1 MEQQFEQQGQPTGSS
16 VGARLKAAREAAGMG
31 LGEVADRLKLSM
43 RQLEAIER
51 DDFTILP
58 GATFVRGFVRNY
70 ARFLQI
76 DPEPLMHALDR
87 QFPSAVNDVA
97 NLVRDGAHEA
107 PGHSGETPASD
118 EGGSSGK
125 WIVGLLAVAALGG
138 GVAWLA
144 SSRGGEG
151 RAAADA
157 SAAMATELS
166 SAPTGEAS
174 VPAAFVAE
182 TPASAPAV
190 TPAPAPASA
199 PQPVKAAS
207 VASAPV
213 LSAPPLAKPQASAA
227 VAAAASGKLV
237 LTVKEAEA
245 WVSVVDATGKKLV
258 FQTLQP
264 GSTQEAVGTPP
275 FKLVIGNASQVAVN
289 FNGQAVDLTDKIRG
303 TTAKLE
309 LK

>member
-125 WIVGLLAVAALGG
+125 WIVGLLVVAALGG

-144 SSRGGEG
+144 SNHGGDSRPT
-151 RAAADA
+151 ADA
-157 SAAMATELS
+157 SSAIATELS
-166 SAPTGEAS
+166 SAPMGEAS
-174 VPAAFVAE
+174 APAAFSAE
-182 TPASAPAV
+182 TPASAPAAV
-190 TPAPAPASA
+190 VAPSPASA
-199 PQPVKAAS
+199 PQPVKTAS

-213 LSAPPLAKPQASAA
+213 PLASPLVKPQASAA

>member
-1 MEQQFEQQGQPTGSS
+1 MEQQFEQQGQPADAR

-51 DDFTILP
+51 DDFAILP

-97 NLVRDGAHEA
+97 NLVRDG
-107 PGHSGETPASD
+107 GHDSQPQPTETLESSGG
-118 EGGSSGK
+118 GGSSGK
-125 WIVGLLAVAALGG
+125 WIIALLVLAALGG

-144 SSRGGEG
+144 SNHESDSRQAGGESSVPL
-151 RAAADA
+151 ASELA
-157 SAAMATELS
+157 SAPS
-166 SAPTGEAS
+166 GEAS
-174 VPAAFVAE
+174 APMLAIDA
-182 TPASAPAV
+182 PASTPVVAPVAV
-190 TPAPAPASA
+190 PASA
-199 PQPVKAAS
+199 PQAVKIVNA
-207 VASAPV
+207 ASAPV
-213 LSAPPLAKPQASAA
+213 QSAPPAAKPQASA
-227 VAAAASGKLV
+227 AAAASGKLV
-237 LTVKEAEA
+237 LTVKDAEA

-275 FKLVIGNASQVAVN
+275 FKLVIGNAAQVAVN
-289 FNGQAVDLTDKIRG
+289 FNGQAVDLSDKIRG

>member
-97 NLVRDGAHEA
+97 NLVRDGAHEV
-107 PGHSGETPASD
+107 PGHVGEPAASD

-125 WIVGLLAVAALGG
+125 WIVGLLVIAALGG

-144 SSRGGEG
+144 SSHGGDS
-151 RAAADA
+151 RPAAEA
-157 SAAMATELS
+157 SSAIATELS
-166 SAPTGEAS
+166 SAPAGEAS
-174 VPAAFVAE
+174 APAAFAAE

-190 TPAPAPASA
+190 AVVPVPASA
-199 PQPVKAAS
+199 PQPVKAAN

-213 LSAPPLAKPQASAA
+213 QTAAPAAKPQASAA
-227 VAAAASGKLV
+227 VAAASGKLV

-289 FNGQAVDLTDKIRG
+289 FNGQAVDLSDKIRG

>member
-125 WIVGLLAVAALGG
+125 WIVGLLVVAALGG

-174 VPAAFVAE
+174 APAAFVAE

-190 TPAPAPASA
+190 APAPAPASA

-213 LSAPPLAKPQASAA
+213 LSVPPLAKPQASAA
-227 VAAAASGKLV
+227 VAAASGKLV

>member
-1 MEQQFEQQGQPTGSS
+1 MEQQFEQQGQPADAR

-51 DDFTILP
+51 DDFAILP

-97 NLVRDGAHEA
+97 NLVRDGGHEG
-107 PGHSGETPASD
+107 PSHSSETLES
-118 EGGSSGK
+118 EGGGSSGK
-125 WIVGLLAVAALGG
+125 WIVGLLVLAALGG

-144 SSRGGEG
+144 NSHGGDSRLAAGGE
-151 RAAADA
+151 A
-157 SAAMATELS
+157 SAPLATELS
-166 SAPTGEAS
+166 SAPSGE
-174 VPAAFVAE
+174 
-182 TPASAPAV
+182 ASAPALSAIEPTASAPALAV
-190 TPAPAPASA
+190 APAPASA
-199 PQPVKAAS
+199 PQPAKLAS
-207 VASAPV
+207 VASAPAQ
-213 LSAPPLAKPQASAA
+213 LTPAAAKPQASAA
-227 VAAAASGKLV
+227 TATSGKLV
-237 LTVKEAEA
+237 LTVKDAEA

-264 GSTQEAVGTPP
+264 GSTQQAVGTPP
-275 FKLVIGNASQVAVN
+275 FKLVIGNAAQVAVN
-289 FNGQAVDLTDKIRG
+289 FNGQAVDFSDKIRG

>member
-1 MEQQFEQQGQPTGSS
+1 MEQQFEQQGQPADAR

-51 DDFTILP
+51 DDFAILP

-97 NLVRDGAHEA
+97 NLVRDG
-107 PGHSGETPASD
+107 GHDSQPQPTETLESSGG
-118 EGGSSGK
+118 GGSSGK
-125 WIVGLLAVAALGG
+125 WIVALLVLAALGG

-144 SSRGGEG
+144 SNHESDSRQAGGESSVPL
-151 RAAADA
+151 ASELA
-157 SAAMATELS
+157 SAPSGES
-166 SAPTGEAS
+166 SAPMLAID
-174 VPAAFVAE
+174 A
-182 TPASAPAV
+182 PASTPVVAPVAV
-190 TPAPAPASA
+190 PASA
-199 PQPVKAAS
+199 PQAVKIVNA
-207 VASAPV
+207 ASAPV
-213 LSAPPLAKPQASAA
+213 QSVSPAAKPQASA
-227 VAAAASGKLV
+227 AAAASGKLV
-237 LTVKEAEA
+237 LTVKDAEA

-275 FKLVIGNASQVAVN
+275 FKLVIGNAAQVAVN
-289 FNGQAVDLTDKIRG
+289 FNGQAVDLSDKIRG

>member
-1 MEQQFEQQGQPTGSS
+1 MEQQFEQQGQPTESS

-107 PGHSGETPASD
+107 PGHVGEPAALE

-125 WIVGLLAVAALGG
+125 WIVGLLVVAALGG

-144 SSRGGEG
+144 SNHGGDSRP
-151 RAAADA
+151 AADA
-157 SAAMATELS
+157 SSAIATELS
-166 SAPTGEAS
+166 SAPMGEAS
-174 VPAAFVAE
+174 APAAFSAE
-182 TPASAPAV
+182 TPASAPAAIV
-190 TPAPAPASA
+190 APSPASA

-207 VASAPV
+207 VASAP
-213 LSAPPLAKPQASAA
+213 LPSAPPLAKPQASAA
-227 VAAAASGKLV
+227 AAAAASGKLV

-289 FNGQAVDLTDKIRG
+289 FNGQAVDLSDKIRG